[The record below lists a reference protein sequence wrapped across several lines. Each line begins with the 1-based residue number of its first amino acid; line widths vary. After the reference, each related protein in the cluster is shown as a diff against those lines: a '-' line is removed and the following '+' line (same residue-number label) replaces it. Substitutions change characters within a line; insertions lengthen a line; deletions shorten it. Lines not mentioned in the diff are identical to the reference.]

1 MSEITGIEMPLNNIK
16 PFIVANVK
24 NQCEKDV
31 TARMSIVGAPGCG
44 KSDIIRQICEENN
57 WGLSVKYISNM
68 DLCQITGIPCQV
80 KEGDEAKWTK
90 PEIFNFS
97 NLDYAPKNYKEGET
111 VTILLIDDF
120 HLADRTVQKYLFQLL
135 TYKSINSYKL
145 PKNTAII
152 LAGNRNTD
160 KALANVI
167 PAPVMNRLAVFEV
180 TSETTDWLKNFAF
193 KHGVRSDITS
203 FIHSRGDVFLSQTP
217 IESVPW
223 ASPRSWTF
231 LSEQMDSYEKNVGPL
246 TIDKLKAI
254 ATGLIGSEYASEFI
268 AYRELFAKWNFDE
281 LSKENISTLKSKFEK
296 EATKNSS
303 AVYAIVN
310 SVSSWM
316 INRLKDYNFDVNKK
330 EAGKIIDFTY
340 EVMTTLLTIKV
351 NNIQVKPL
359 VIAGTNYIY
368 MFQEAVV
375 DQIKDL
381 PKDFD
386 AVTIIR
392 RFLSNLQK
400 DRDIDYIYFE
410 ILVNIFGKRIK
421 LSEEDKKRIEEAK
434 RNLNI

>member
-1 MSEITGIEMPLNNIK
+1 MSEITGIEMPLNDIK
-16 PFIVANVK
+16 PFIIANVK
-24 NQCEKDV
+24 NQCEKDI

-44 KSDIIRQICEENN
+44 KSDIIRQICEEND

-80 KEGDEAKWTK
+80 KEGEEAKWTK

-97 NLDYAPKNYKEGET
+97 NLDYKPKNYKEGES

-120 HLADRTVQKYLFQLL
+120 HLADRTIQKYLFQLL

-180 TSETTDWLKNFAF
+180 TAEATDWLKNFAF
-193 KHGVRSDITS
+193 KHGIRSDITS
-203 FIHSRGDVFLSQTP
+203 FIYTKGDVFLSQTP
-217 IESVPW
+217 IESIPW

-231 LSEQMDSYEKNVGPL
+231 LSEQMNSYEKNIGPL
-246 TIDKLKAI
+246 SIDKLKAI
-254 ATGLIGSEYASEFI
+254 ATGLIGSEYAMEFI
-268 AYRELFAKWNFDE
+268 AYRELFSKWNFDE
-281 LSKENISTLKSKFEK
+281 LCKEKMSTLKTKFEK
-296 EATKNSS
+296 EASRNSS

-310 SVSSWM
+310 AVTSWM
-316 INRLKDYNFDVNKK
+316 INKLKDYHFDVEKK
-330 EAGKIIDFTY
+330 EANDIIDFTY

-359 VIAGTNYIY
+359 VLAGTNYIV
-368 MFQEAVV
+368 MFQEAVI
-375 DQIKDL
+375 DQCGEI
-381 PKDFD
+381 PKNFD
-386 AVTIIR
+386 MVSVIR
-392 RFLSNLQK
+392 KFLMNLKK
-400 DRDIDYIYFE
+400 DRDIDYIYYE
-410 ILVNIFGKRIK
+410 ILANIFGKRIK
-421 LSEEDKKRIEEAK
+421 ISDEDRKRIEEAK
-434 RNLNI
+434 KNLNI

>member
-1 MSEITGIEMPLNNIK
+1 MSEVTGIEMPINNIK
-16 PFIVANVK
+16 PFIIANVK
-24 NQCEKDV
+24 NQCEKEI

-44 KSDIIRQICEENN
+44 KSDIIRQICEENG

-80 KEGDEAKWTK
+80 KEGEEAKWTK
-90 PEIFNFS
+90 PEIFNFA
-97 NLDYAPKNYKEGET
+97 NLDYKPKDYKEGESI
-111 VTILLIDDF
+111 TILLIDDF
-120 HLADRTVQKYLFQLL
+120 HLADRTIQKYLFQLL

-180 TSETTDWLKNFAF
+180 AAEATDWLKNFAF
-193 KHGVRSDITS
+193 KHNVRSDITS
-203 FIHSRGDVFLSQTP
+203 FIHMKGDVFLSQTP

-231 LSEQMDSYEKNVGPL
+231 LSEQMDSYEKNIGPL
-246 TIDKLKAI
+246 NIDKLKTI
-254 ATGLIGSEYASEFI
+254 ATGLIGPEFTAEFI
-268 AYRELFAKWNFDE
+268 AYRELFAKWDFDK
-281 LSKENISTLKSKFEK
+281 LYKENISTLKEKFEK
-296 EATKNSS
+296 EAQKNSS

-316 INRLKDYNFDVNKK
+316 INKLKDYHFDLEKK
-330 EAGKIIDFTY
+330 EVGEVVDFTY

-368 MFQEAVV
+368 MFQEAVI
-375 DQIKDL
+375 DQIGDI

-386 AVTIIR
+386 CVSVMR
-392 RFLSNLQK
+392 RFFQNLKK

-410 ILVNIFGKRIK
+410 IIANIFGKRLKI
-421 LSEEDKKRIEEAK
+421 SDEDKKRIDQAK
-434 RNLNI
+434 KNLGL

>member
-1 MSEITGIEMPLNNIK
+1 MSEITGLEMPINNIK
-16 PFIVANVK
+16 PFIIANVK
-24 NQCEKDV
+24 NQCEKDI

-80 KEGDEAKWTK
+80 KDGEEAKWTK

-97 NLDYAPKNYKEGET
+97 NLDYKPKDYKEGES

-120 HLADRTVQKYLFQLL
+120 HLADRTIQKYLFQLL

-180 TSETTDWLKNFAF
+180 TAEATDWLKNFAF

-203 FIHSRGDVFLSQTP
+203 FIHTRGDVFLSQTP

-231 LSEQMDSYEKNVGPL
+231 LSEQMDSYEKNIGPL

-254 ATGLIGSEYASEFI
+254 ATGLIGSEYATEFI

-281 LSKENISTLKSKFEK
+281 LCKEKISILKTKFEK
-296 EATKNSS
+296 EASKNSS

-310 SVSSWM
+310 AVSSWM
-316 INRLKDYNFDVNKK
+316 INKLKDYHFDVDKK
-330 EAGKIIDFTY
+330 EATDVIDFTY

-368 MFQEAVV
+368 MFQEAVI
-375 DQIKDL
+375 DQCGEL
-381 PKDFD
+381 PKNFD
-386 AVTIIR
+386 LVSVIR
-392 RFLSNLQK
+392 KFLMNLQK

-410 ILVNIFGKRIK
+410 ILANIFGKRIK
-421 LSEEDKKRIEEAK
+421 ISDEDKKRIEEAK
-434 RNLNI
+434 KNLGI